1 VATVPKFIITIFEYT
16 FSQADCMEMHR
27 IDPKI
32 NESWK
37 SILREEFNLSYF
49 HTLRNFLIEEK
60 KQYKIYPPG
69 NQIFSAF
76 DMTPFDAVKVVI
88 LGQDP
93 YHGKGQAHGLCFS
106 VPSGIIPPP
115 SLVNIFKEIQNDLGL
130 PVPQHGNLES
140 WARQGILL
148 LNATL
153 TVRANQP
160 GSHQNKG
167 WETFTD
173 QVIRTLSEE
182 KTGLVFLLWGKFAQA
197 KEDLINSSKH
207 FILKA
212 AHPSP
217 YSASAGFYGCKH
229 FSKTNEILRNQGKK
243 EINWAL

>member
-1 VATVPKFIITIFEYT
+1 LET
-16 FSQADCMEMHR
+16 QR
-27 IDPKI
+27 IDPRI

-37 SILREEFNLSYF
+37 NMLIEEFNLPYF
-49 HTLRNFLIEEK
+49 HLLRNFLVEEK
-60 KQYKIYPPG
+60 KQYAVFPPG

-76 DMTPFDAVKVVI
+76 ELTPFEAVKVVL

-106 VPSGIIPPP
+106 VPSGIAPPP
-115 SLVNIFKEIQNDLGL
+115 SLVNIFIEIRNDLGL
-130 PVPQHGNLES
+130 PLPKHGSLES
-140 WARQGILL
+140 WARQGVLL

-173 QVIRTLSEE
+173 QVIRTLSKE

-197 KEDLINSSKH
+197 KENLIDSSKH

-217 YSASAGFYGCKH
+217 YSASAGFFGCKH
-229 FSKTNEILRNQGKK
+229 FSKTNELLRSQGKD